1 MIVPRRPS
9 TRSRPPMAKASAESG
24 LVLSTADGRPYL
36 AQIHD
41 QLLARIRAG
50 ELRPGERLP
59 SLRQMAAECSVSLGI
74 VKQAV
79 NTLCVEGHLR
89 SHPGSGI
96 FVAEPRQDWRMVS
109 LVLPALDDFEM
120 PGIIRG
126 VKAGLAGSERRML
139 IQAADYDFNQEMD
152 LLALLDPA
160 HIGGAIIYPPPLSA
174 RSGQLREV
182 AQRMPMV
189 LISTVLDGLGIDGV
203 EVDHLVIG
211 EAAFAQLLNQG
222 HRRIGIVDHNG
233 DSLSD
238 RELRLGVQ
246 EALGRHGLKLADL
259 PKVTTEVTDLNP
271 IEPWANGER
280 AGRALLT
287 DHPDLTAVVGFN
299 NYLALGVFRA
309 IKSLGL
315 RIPQDLSLV
324 AISDLP
330 AFNLVEPGI
339 NAVGSDYEALGRRAA
354 MRLVARLGGTA
365 GLPRIERLAP
375 VITTRG
381 SVGAPRPG

>member
-1 MIVPRRPS
+1 
-9 TRSRPPMAKASAESG
+9 MAKASADSG

-50 ELRPGERLP
+50 ELQPGERLP
-59 SLRQMAAECSVSLGI
+59 SLRQMAAGCGVSLGI

-96 FVAEPRQDWRMVS
+96 FVAEPRKDWRMVS

-126 VKAGLAGSERRML
+126 VKAGLVGSERRMV

-152 LLALLDPA
+152 LLALLDPG
-160 HIGGAIIYPPPLSA
+160 HIGGAIIYPPPVSA
-174 RSGQLREV
+174 RSGPLREL
-182 AQRMPMV
+182 AQRMPVV

-203 EVDHLVIG
+203 EADHLVMG
-211 EAAFAQLLNQG
+211 QEAFTQLLVQG
-222 HRRIGIVDHNG
+222 HRRIGIVDHSG

-238 RELRLGVQ
+238 RELRLGAQ
-246 EALGRHGLKLADL
+246 EALSRHGLKLTDL
-259 PKVTTEVTDLNP
+259 PKVTTDVTDLNP
-271 IEPWANGER
+271 VEPWANGER

-287 DHPDLTAVVGFN
+287 AHPELTAVVGFN
-299 NYLALGVFRA
+299 NHLTMGVFRA
-309 IKSLGL
+309 VRGLGL
-315 RIPQDLSLV
+315 RIPTDISLV

-330 AFNLVEPGI
+330 AFALIDPGVT
-339 NAVGSDYEALGRRAA
+339 AVGVDYAALGRRSA
-354 MRLVARLGGTA
+354 MRLVARLNGTA

-375 VITTRG
+375 IITPRA
-381 SVGAPRPG
+381 SVAAPRAG